1 MVLRTG
7 YILYLLDNLTS
18 YISGNELRLSISMAH
33 TLTQLRR
40 RRGVVRASIT
50 RLGNRLREL
59 EDTVAQPTTAMH
71 AQQLNTKLKD
81 LDSNFKDLLAILQL
95 LLRLL
100 VDQRLACEGL

>member
-1 MVLRTG
+1 MVYPREV
-7 YILYLLDNLTS
+7 IFWEIEES
-18 YISGNELRLSISMAH
+18 
-33 TLTQLRR
+33 QLRR

-81 LDSNFKDLLAILQL
+81 LDSNFKDLHMQV
-95 LLRLL
+95 
-100 VDQRLACEGL
+100 VDQLEDEEEVEELQEGL